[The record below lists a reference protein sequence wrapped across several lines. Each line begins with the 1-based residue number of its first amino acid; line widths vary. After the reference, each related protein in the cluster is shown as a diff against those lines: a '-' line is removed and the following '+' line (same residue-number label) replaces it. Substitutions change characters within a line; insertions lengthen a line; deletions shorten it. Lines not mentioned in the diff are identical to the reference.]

1 VWRQLKLTTFHAHV
15 HLLQSLGGVH
25 ESGCVSSG
33 AEDKQYPDSSGWLS
47 ILNHTER
54 LATVLRSRAMAIGA
68 WGDTP
73 VAFMLP
79 LIEKVVPDAKYVLW
93 PRASDSW
100 AASFQSFFC
109 GANTSANREYLVH
122 ASDSMN
128 FSHEQSGIFEAKAF
142 QLSYGGCNPCDF
154 PYGRKSVVSQNMRQV
169 KRAYERHMFNIQ
181 NYFSGQSRSSR
192 LLLLDYHRTRSA
204 AGGCASSSSTF
215 LGTRS
220 GART

>member
-1 VWRQLKLTTFHAHV
+1 
-15 HLLQSLGGVH
+15 
-25 ESGCVSSG
+25 
-33 AEDKQYPDSSGWLS
+33 
-47 ILNHTER
+47 
-54 LATVLRSRAMAIGA
+54 
-68 WGDTP
+68 
-73 VAFMLP
+73 
-79 LIEKVVPDAKYVLW
+79 
-93 PRASDSW
+93 
-100 AASFQSFFC
+100 
-109 GANTSANREYLVH
+109 
-122 ASDSMN
+122 MN